1 MRITETKMP
10 EASLKNPVD
19 LNKHLPS
26 LLSLL
31 GNKFALHST
40 RVGARP
46 MELDL
51 REWRIILVL
60 GARGLSTVN
69 EIADSIFMDQG
80 GTSRTI
86 GRLEA
91 RGLVSREG
99 DKEDRRRSF
108 IDLTAQGILAHNK
121 IADFAHEREQRLLA
135 HLSEEDRETLNQ
147 TLLSLI
153 DQMNLLLARG

>member
-1 MRITETKMP
+1 
-10 EASLKNPVD
+10 
-19 LNKHLPS
+19 
-26 LLSLL
+26 
-31 GNKFALHST
+31 
-40 RVGARP
+40 
-46 MELDL
+46 
-51 REWRIILVL
+51 
-60 GARGLSTVN
+60 
-69 EIADSIFMDQG
+69 MDQG

-99 DKEDRRRSF
+99 DKEDRRRSL
-108 IDLTAQGILAHNK
+108 IDLTAQGILTHNK
-121 IADFAHEREQRLLA
+121 ITDFAHEREQRLLA

>member
-1 MRITETKMP
+1 ML

-31 GNKFALHST
+31 GNKFALHAT

-60 GARGLSTVN
+60 GARGRSTVN
-69 EIADSIFMDQG
+69 EIAEAIFMDQG

-91 RGLVSREG
+91 RGLVSRQE
-99 DKEDRRRSF
+99 DKDDRRRSF
-108 IDLTAQGILAHNK
+108 IDLTTQGILTHNK
-121 IADFAHEREQRLLA
+121 IADFAHEREKRLLA
-135 HLSEEDRETLNQ
+135 HLSEEDRDTLNL

-153 DQMNLLLARG
+153 DQMDLLLTKG